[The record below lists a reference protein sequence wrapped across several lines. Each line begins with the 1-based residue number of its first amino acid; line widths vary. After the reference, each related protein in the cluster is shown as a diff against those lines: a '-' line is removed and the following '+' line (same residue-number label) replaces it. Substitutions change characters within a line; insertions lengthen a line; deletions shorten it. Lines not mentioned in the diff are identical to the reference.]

1 MKSGSGKIAET
12 MVLHTR
18 SGQRA
23 KTEAIY
29 EWLYATCAF
38 AGAGVYWGL
47 LECGGF
53 AESYALLGRL
63 FVIVATR
70 LAAVKWNWCFPGI
83 RDPGGSSV
91 P

>member
-1 MKSGSGKIAET
+1 
-12 MVLHTR
+12 MVAHTR

-53 AESYALLGRL
+53 TESYALLGGL

-70 LAAVKWNWCFPGI
+70 LAAVKWNCLPPPSAW
-83 RDPGGSSV
+83 
-91 P
+91 